1 MEGSTGSGRV
11 LLMSSFYEGRDL
23 ALTTDFRDVFSEVL
37 VRHLGCSNSD
47 PIFPDFQVDAKRF
60 KGML

>member
-1 MEGSTGSGRV
+1 MHNPGKRVSGNEQ
-11 LLMSSFYEGRDL
+11 LYEGRDL
-23 ALTTDFRDVFSEVL
+23 ALTTDFRDLFSEVL
-37 VRHLGCSNSD
+37 VRHLDCSNTD